1 MFHLGLG
8 AYTGPLASRQR
19 RTMTLESSLEEN
31 QRHVTG
37 IVTCD
42 LRNQG
47 RNETLAQIDRAIK
60 FVTKGPW
67 CVCVIKWHLLFWR
80 LGTSQA

>member
-1 MFHLGLG
+1 
-8 AYTGPLASRQR
+8 
-19 RTMTLESSLEEN
+19 MTLESSLEEN